1 MYKFKPE
8 AFVEIF
14 TEESI
19 DTLVDFCYRLSYSI
33 KKQIGL
39 KMNPSHRDN
48 ISRHDYRQFKEKYEE
63 LLKNN
68 LFSNYLIELEFNSLV
83 DLDVF
88 DADISVIPEF
98 YVLRL
103 GENRIVLRS
112 LACFQE
118 KPMTNLNDIDITK
131 LQSTINHLITTNNN
145 SDIVD
150 PEILLPEKSGQS
162 FNATIEHK
170 HDLQKIKEEYDATKK
185 AIEAEQHEA
194 LETLRIEKERIL
206 GEMEQK
212 KQNMLAEMRD
222 KELALQKK
230 MYELNKE
237 ISIMDAQIYD
247 IQSYLGETYEILA
260 VRSGKKAP
268 LEQPFTINQKI
279 RFLDEDLPIIIGLYG
294 NDLNENNYDN
304 LVQAFKYSDK
314 LVDYFCQT
322 DKSLTFFRLSR
333 DKDVIS
339 KFVGSRENNDNRGRF
354 AEFCIKQI
362 VNEKGHDFVGFVLKN
377 GECLYFGVLDQGKRI
392 IVEEDVFCDITAP
405 EQTVAFNQMSEQ
417 QATDYKK
424 KQAKD
429 RLARKFMFSLIQGLI
444 DNKKFIT
451 FDEPVNVFTMPPQI
465 IFSSASGWIETKRFG
480 EFEWLK
486 HKLNFMTRT
495 DDTVFVHN
503 TINDGNRIK
512 TYFNGYLPSIED
524 IFGIKQI
531 EKVEINEQGKH
542 IFIKTKRDSV
552 AWDANDVNSLIKV
565 YKHEF
570 INIEYMN
577 SKWINYFISIKAVDQ
592 TDQGRY
598 FPIMVKNWMVIR
610 DFLLKREDLERDK
623 ISDFYPDIDNVLDWP
638 VKLSE
643 WKLQQ
648 KIPVRKITDYQA
660 KRFAKALTNNE
671 IKPIPFMYEEN
682 YDAII
687 NKRDIIAPEK
697 ALDED
702 FEMISTHVNK
712 YVNKLINLS
721 KEQTANNEEYF
732 YNAIKNRIS
741 LDLDNELSF
750 KSSIMNETLYHE
762 MFDYGLSTIHDRIT
776 TKEIKNISN
785 RNYSFTDWR
794 LKDKDF
800 SNFKT
805 SLKSE
810 IEANE
815 NSLADFFVNEITHL
829 KKTFDYDMIGNRD
842 QIAKTLTQLR
852 NVLNVGIQSTA
863 DDDHRELIKALLE
876 INNLPDF
883 CDNSDFKLVRH
894 ATIARSSMAPAY
906 EKERTDLISRS
917 GDLIGVSVFYK
928 KGYYDKYLVFDKNDL
943 GKIYLHSYL
952 NLMRFKYNLAI
963 DAINSFPYFRT
974 I

>member
-1 MYKFKPE
+1 
-8 AFVEIF
+8 
-14 TEESI
+14 
-19 DTLVDFCYRLSYSI
+19 
-33 KKQIGL
+33 
-39 KMNPSHRDN
+39 
-48 ISRHDYRQFKEKYEE
+48 
-63 LLKNN
+63 
-68 LFSNYLIELEFNSLV
+68 LV

-103 GENRIVLRS
+103 GEDRIVLRS

-118 KPMTNLNDIDITK
+118 KPMTNLNDIDVSK
-131 LQSTINHLITTNNN
+131 LQSTINHLIATNNN

-230 MYELNKE
+230 MYELNNE

-333 DKDVIS
+333 DKGVIS
-339 KFVGSRENNDNRGRF
+339 KFVGSRENNDNSGRF

-362 VNEKGHDFVGFVLKN
+362 VNEKGHDFVGFVLKS

-405 EQTVAFNQMSEQ
+405 AQTVAFNQMTEQ
-417 QATDYKK
+417 QATEYKK

-465 IFSSASGWIETKRFG
+465 IFSSASGRIETKRFG

-486 HKLNFMTRT
+486 RKLNHMTRT

-512 TYFNGYLPSIED
+512 TYFNGYTPSIED
-524 IFGIKQI
+524 IFGLKQI
-531 EKVEINEQGKH
+531 EKVEINEHGKH
-542 IFIKTKRDSV
+542 FFVKTKRDSI
-552 AWDANDVNSLIKV
+552 AWDAEDINSHIEV
-565 YKHEF
+565 YQREF

-577 SKWINYFISIKAVDQ
+577 SKWIDYFISIKAVDQ
-592 TDQGRY
+592 TDQGHY

-610 DFLLKREDLERDK
+610 DFLIKREDLERER
-623 ISDFYPDIDNVLDWP
+623 ISNYYPDIDNVLDWP

-660 KRFAKALTNNE
+660 KRFAKALSNNE
-671 IKPIPFMYEEN
+671 IKLIPFMYEEN
-682 YDAII
+682 YAVLL
-687 NKRDIIAPEK
+687 NKRDIVAPEK
-697 ALDED
+697 ALNED

-721 KEQTANNEEYF
+721 KEQPANNEEYF
-732 YNAIKNRIS
+732 YNAINNRIS
-741 LDLDNELSF
+741 LDFGNDLSF
-750 KSSIMNETLYHE
+750 KSSIMNETLYHK
-762 MFDYGLSTIHDRIT
+762 MFDYGLSTINDRIT
-776 TKEIKNISN
+776 TEEIKNISN
-785 RNYSFTDWR
+785 RHYSYTDWS
-794 LKDKDF
+794 LKNQDF
-800 SNFKT
+800 SSFKE
-805 SLKSE
+805 SLKPQV
-810 IEANE
+810 EANE
-815 NSLADFFVNEITHL
+815 KALYDFFENETTQL
-829 KKTFDYDMIGNRD
+829 KKSFEYDIIGNRD
-842 QIAKTLTQLR
+842 HIAKTLNQLR
-852 NVLNVGIQSTA
+852 NVLKMGIKSTP
-863 DDDHRELIKALLE
+863 DDDHRELIKDLIE
-876 INNLPDF
+876 ISKLSDF
-883 CDNSDFKLVRH
+883 FDNSDFQSIWN
-894 ATIARSSMAPAY
+894 ATIAKSSMAPGY
-906 EKERTDLISRS
+906 ETERTDLISRS

-943 GKIYLHSYL
+943 EKIYLHSYL

-963 DAINSFPYFRT
+963 DAINSFPYFR
-974 I
+974 II